1 MSALHGCLDKRTLLA
16 DHLSK
21 LKTFERKEKEANAA
35 GSHFRHRT
43 SFQDPVALDAS
54 ASPYSSLRHVSVA
67 DLQRG
72 RRNKGCRIEG
82 TVCCVPFRSTAIE
95 LLLSEDTEKA
105 VILRAYN
112 LLPVSASMAEV
123 RRLLPVGTRLT
134 VKEPYYKSFTD
145 GSSGIRVDN
154 PADIV
159 FLQDNDHDD
168 MSLSFDVM
176 RERGNVAFRSARHP

>member
-1 MSALHGCLDKRTLLA
+1 M
-16 DHLSK
+16 
-21 LKTFERKEKEANAA
+21 
-35 GSHFRHRT
+35 
-43 SFQDPVALDAS
+43 
-54 ASPYSSLRHVSVA
+54 A
-67 DLQRG
+67 DLQLG
-72 RRNKGCRIEG
+72 RRNQGCRIEG

-95 LLLSEDTEKA
+95 LLLSEDTAKA

-134 VKEPYYKSFTD
+134 VKEPYYKSFAD

-159 FLQDNDHDD
+159 FLQDNDQYDK
-168 MSLSFDVM
+168 SLSFDVM
-176 RERGNVAFRSARHP
+176 KERGNAAFRSAKHLDFIGKTQTFMILDFPDVSDRRTCMHVTYATCMHAGQPNMSWQKYSTRSAVCRSPKMFRF